1 MPCTSSRP
9 PSAAS
14 SFPDMRGLAPV
25 LLALIL
31 AGCGDASDAAKP
43 LASRPPAEPGIIS
56 IPADSPQLGQVKVA
70 AVEAMDVPQD
80 EVVAPARVGIDPGRL
95 SKVLLPVA
103 GRIEAVLVKLGE
115 RVEQGQAVVTLDSP
129 DADAAIGA
137 GRTAEAAE
145 RQATAALT
153 KAEADYERARDLLEH
168 GAASQKDVLA
178 AQNDRAQASAALD
191 TARAGRE
198 QARRK
203 IELLGLQPTV
213 FHQPVTVRAPINGTV
228 LDVGVAPGEYRN
240 DTTAPLMS
248 IADLTRV
255 WLSADVAEPAIAL
268 VRLGDAVEIRLV
280 AFPGEVLA
288 GRVTRIA
295 DVLDPQTRTVKV
307 HVELPNPGR
316 LRPDMFGTL
325 RHVASRRRAPVVPL
339 ASVIQQYGRA
349 VVFVEREPARFER
362 REIVVGAREGERVAV
377 LAGLTPGERVVVDGA
392 ILLKDR

>member
-1 MPCTSSRP
+1 
-9 PSAAS
+9 
-14 SFPDMRGLAPV
+14 MRALVPV
-25 LLALIL
+25 LLGLVL
-31 AGCGDASDAAKP
+31 AGCGDASSDTAKP
-43 LASRPPAEPGIIS
+43 LASRAPVEPGIIS
-56 IPADSPQLGQVKVA
+56 IPADSPQLRQIRVA

-103 GRIEAVLVKLGE
+103 GRIEGVLVKLGE
-115 RVEQGQAVVTLDSP
+115 RVEQGQAVVILDSP

-137 GRTAEAAE
+137 WRGAEAGE

-168 GAASQKDVLA
+168 GAAAQKDVLA
-178 AQNDRAQASAALD
+178 AQNDRAQALAALD
-191 TARAGRE
+191 TARSGRE

-203 IELLGLQPTV
+203 LELLGLQPTV

-228 LDVGVAPGEYRN
+228 LDIGVAPGEYRN

-255 WLSADVAEPAIAL
+255 WLSADVAEPAIGL
-268 VRLGDAVEIRLV
+268 VRVGDEVAITLV

-307 HVELPNPGR
+307 HVELPNPGGR

-339 ASVIQQYGRA
+339 AAVVQQYGRA

-362 REIVVGAREGERVAV
+362 REIVLGAREGERVAV
-377 LAGLTPGERVVVDGA
+377 LGGVTPGERVVVDGA

>member
-1 MPCTSSRP
+1 
-9 PSAAS
+9 
-14 SFPDMRGLAPV
+14 MRALAPV

-31 AGCGDASDAAKP
+31 SGCGDASDAAKP
-43 LASRPPAEPGIIS
+43 PASRPPAEPGLIS
-56 IPADSPQLGQVKVA
+56 IPADSPQLGQIKVA

-95 SKVLLPVA
+95 SRVLLPVA

-115 RVEQGQAVVTLDSP
+115 RVEQGQAVVILDSP
-129 DADAAIGA
+129 DADAAVGA
-137 GRTAEAAE
+137 WRTAEAAE

-153 KAEADYERARDLLEH
+153 KAEADYERARDLFEH

-203 IELLGLQPTV
+203 LELLGLQPTV
-213 FHQPVTVRAPINGTV
+213 FHQPITVRAPINGTV

-255 WLSADVAEPAIAL
+255 WLSAEVAEPAIAL
-268 VRLGDAVEIRLV
+268 VRVGDAVEIRLV
-280 AFPGEVLA
+280 AFPGEVLT